1 MLSDGEETREP
12 YLRDVLP
19 SVMKQGVTIN
29 SLEFGAEADTEL
41 RELALGTA
49 GDSYVSDNKGE
60 EGFITEVAFMESLTA
75 KPEEEK
81 DPVWVS

>member
-1 MLSDGEETREP
+1 MLSDGEENREP
-12 YLRDVLP
+12 YLRNVLP

-29 SLEFGAEADTEL
+29 SLEFGAEADTGQ

-49 GDSYVSDNKGE
+49 GDFYVSDNKGE